1 MTVRNKNV
9 VLLFCFFFSLF
20 WGGMLNEIRLQQSTL
35 LDCICSLSSLKL
47 WFAWGEGTLHEIRTR
62 SQLPLVMYICLWIVT
77 IFITEKNSYTSSW
90 ELMKFILL
98 CSQKGG
104 KHCQGILSV
113 HSPEESSQSAV
124 LLTLTWGVGSKGS
137 RDVTLCHLRA
147 AMVPS
152 RRGNVCRGGRSPLPN
167 KVN

>member
-9 VLLFCFFFSLF
+9 VLLFLFFFSLF

-62 SQLPLVMYICLWIVT
+62 SQLPSVTYICLWIVT

-113 HSPEESSQSAV
+113 HSPEESLPKALFFWPWHEGWEARGRETSLCATSGQQWSPAGGGMYV
-124 LLTLTWGVGSKGS
+124 GVGGAPFLIK
-137 RDVTLCHLRA
+137 
-147 AMVPS
+147 
-152 RRGNVCRGGRSPLPN
+152 
-167 KVN
+167 